1 MLKRNSFDSQENL
14 SEEFLAENASAKQVK
29 VSTRL
34 DGNMKNSSFHKS
46 KYCKPSQNE
55 LTRLIDRPAKAKCW
69 SLSIPEDEYSEFLKR
84 EKSLLKNTS
93 GSMIKNELNSL
104 DRGSPIKQEISF
116 LLRRCVEARQK
127 KMLLSKEKLS
137 PKNIPKESLQEEFK
151 DVNHLRLFTFGEGS

>member
-1 MLKRNSFDSQENL
+1 MLKRNSFDDQENL

-34 DGNMKNSSFHKS
+34 DGNMKNSFYHKS
-46 KYCKPSQNE
+46 THCKPSQNE
-55 LTRLIDRPAKAKCW
+55 LTRLIDRPAKMKCW
-69 SLSIPEDEYSEFLKR
+69 SLSIPEDEVSELCKR
-84 EKSLLKNTS
+84 EKSRPNNTS
-93 GSMIKNELNSL
+93 GNIVKNELNNL

-116 LLRRCVEARQK
+116 LLRRCVEVRQK

-137 PKNIPKESLQEEFK
+137 PKNIPKESQQEEFK